1 MKLIGAW
8 GNHNFR
14 IGLLDDFDVT
24 GSFILSTRPF
34 DVANQ
39 AKVQVT
45 AEEISGFLDCILDAI
60 ENSITAH
67 TGQVISSVM
76 ETDEGFVFVG
86 WRCSNDKKHE
96 LIVSQKDNTIGIPMA
111 YLDECLSWLLKEF
124 YLLGLKEYPQGDA

>member
-8 GNHNFR
+8 GNHIFR
-14 IGLLDDFDVT
+14 IGLLDDFDAT
-24 GSFILSTRPF
+24 GSFILSTKPF

-39 AKVQVT
+39 AKIQVT
-45 AEEISGFLDCILDAI
+45 AEEISEFLDCILDAI

-67 TGQVISSVM
+67 TGHVISSVM

-86 WRCSNDKKHE
+86 WRCSEDKKNE
-96 LIVSQKDNTIGIPMA
+96 LVVSQNESSIGIPMI

-124 YLLGLKEYPQGDA
+124 YQLGFKEYPQGD